1 MKNGVLAFL
10 LYHVVEWHTEMTRK
24 SEAVIER
31 SGIVRF
37 AADELHAIN
46 AYVQNSMRDTSYK
59 VEVLSSFCVILER
72 LL

>member
-24 SEAVIER
+24 SETVIER
-31 SGIVRF
+31 SEIVRF

-59 VEVLSSFCVILER
+59 VEVLSSFCTILER